1 MKRTI
6 LIILI
11 CLAALMGCK
20 RTNRIEGYYP
30 LTTVVYDMDRE
41 NDIVTVED
49 ANGNLWEFEGCE
61 DWEIGDIC
69 SLLMFD
75 NGTVSIYD
83 DKIIIAHY
91 NGTV

>member
-6 LIILI
+6 IILI
-11 CLAALMGCK
+11 CLVVLMGCK
-20 RTNRIEGYYP
+20 KTNHIEGYYP
-30 LTTVVYDMDRE
+30 LTTVIYNMDRE

-75 NGTVSIYD
+75 NGTISIYD
-83 DKIIIAHY
+83 DEIIITHY